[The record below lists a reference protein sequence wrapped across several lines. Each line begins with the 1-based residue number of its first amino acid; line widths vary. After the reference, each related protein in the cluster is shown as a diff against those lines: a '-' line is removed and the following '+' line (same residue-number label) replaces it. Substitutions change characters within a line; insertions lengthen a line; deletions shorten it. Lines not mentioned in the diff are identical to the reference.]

1 MIHLVHRSNR
11 VTTCPKFFRRPKRPE
26 AGPCP
31 EISADP
37 IDRPPGRI
45 LTTPVETDVEAGLMV
60 MIPPGHTSPG
70 FLRIQVR
77 LEGAR
82 LILLEADSQIP
93 LEAII
98 FPHREETT
106 GREET
111 GPGRRSIHSN

>member
-1 MIHLVHRSNR
+1 MIPLVLRLSQG
-11 VTTCPKFFRRPKRPE
+11 VTWLRFSRRPKRPE
-26 AGPCP
+26 VGPCS
-31 EISADP
+31 ETSADP
-37 IDRPPGRI
+37 IDQPPGRI

-70 FLRIQVR
+70 FLRIRVC